1 MSPNASFIDIQPNDL
16 RRTAQDRRSFWLSL
30 LLAGLILLGL
40 GVIIRRYGAPSMAA
54 GPTELQLAWRF
65 FLALAPGLLWIGIF
79 ALLEREESDV
89 SRVLLLLWFVTAA
102 MYLAT
107 VHPLLTYVFQVD
119 AWVRVGWWA
128 AIVADFLIIGPLEML
143 LVYGVLRFGVYPSS
157 VFRRQVDG
165 PMFGVSAALGIA
177 AVLGILNARSATFSN
192 AGWEFLA
199 SGQRAMAYAT
209 LGGWMGY
216 YLGQARFKRTPNMY
230 LAAGFF
236 LVVLFHTLLFAM
248 TQGLQALSMFMPMY
262 SGFVATALFALVS
275 FLLLARYVRKSNRN
289 FLRMAA
295 RVELEQERERP
306 KSLLGD
312 VMRMAESPDMVIDT
326 PAPPQPPVSLT
337 ITIPDDEDE
346 LQSLKRSWEALIA
359 EQEEDR

>member
-16 RRTAQDRRSFWLSL
+16 RRTAQDRRSFWYSL
-30 LLAGLILLGL
+30 LLAGLVILGL
-40 GVIIRRYGAPSMAA
+40 GVFGHQYGAQIAVS
-54 GPTELQLAWRF
+54 GPTELQMAWRF
-65 FLALAPGLLWIGIF
+65 FLALAPSLLWIGLF
-79 ALLEREESDV
+79 ALLEREEGDV

-128 AIVADFLIIGPLEML
+128 AIAADFLIIGPLEML
-143 LVYGVLRFGVYPSS
+143 LVYAVLRFGVYPSS

-165 PMFGVSAALGIA
+165 PMFGVAAALGIA
-177 AVLGILNARSATFSN
+177 AVVGLLNARSTNISN
-192 AGWEFLA
+192 VEWEFMA

-216 YLGQARFKRTPNMY
+216 YLGQSRFKRTPNMY
-230 LAAGFF
+230 LASGFF
-236 LVVLFHTLLFAM
+236 LVVLFHTLLFALI
-248 TQGLQALSMFMPMY
+248 QGIQALSLFLPRIG
-262 SGFVATALFALVS
+262 GFVVTALFAWVS

-312 VMRMAESPDMVIDT
+312 VMRMAETPEMAVET
-326 PAPPQPPVSLT
+326 PAPPQPPASFS
-337 ITIPDDEDE
+337 ISIPDDEDE

-359 EQEEDR
+359 EQEDER